1 MEIFIWEEPKGGNVQ
16 VIRAGVLGS
25 PISHS
30 LSPLLHQTAYEF
42 LGVQATYE
50 AFDVASGGLKRFLD
64 NGGAALNC
72 LSLTMPL
79 KEEAMEIA
87 DSISDISR
95 QISSGNTLHK
105 VAGGWALTST
115 DVEGFA
121 HALQAHGKEKFENA
135 LILGA
140 GATARAI
147 AAACSGVA
155 STLTV
160 LSRNTA
166 REESLQR
173 SIPELSVDF
182 LPWDGDIDFG
192 SYDLVINTTPAE
204 AASIFVGKVHEVN
217 GTFFEVLYN
226 PWPSALLA
234 RWRGAG
240 GYGIDGLDLLIHQ
253 AISQVE
259 LFSSLSVD
267 RVNMAGLLRSV
278 GVKALQ

>member
-1 MEIFIWEEPKGGNVQ
+1 MEIFIWEEPKGWNVQ

-50 AFDVASGGLKRFLD
+50 AFDVPSGGLKRFLD
-64 NGGAALNC
+64 IDGAALNC

-79 KEEAMEIA
+79 KEEAIEIA

-95 QISSGNTLHK
+95 KISSGNTLHK
-105 VAGGWALTST
+105 IAGGWALTST
-115 DVEGFA
+115 DVEGFT
-121 HALQAHGKEKFENA
+121 HAVQAHGKGEFENV

-147 AAACSGVA
+147 ATACSGIA

-160 LSRNTA
+160 LSRSTA
-166 REESLQR
+166 REEALQG

-204 AASIFVGKVHEVN
+204 AASIFVSKVHEVSS
-217 GTFFEVLYN
+217 TFFEVLYN

-234 RWRGAG
+234 RWREAG

-267 RVNMAGLLRSV
+267 RAHMAELLRSV